1 MDNRMTFVASAYV
14 DVDDLTEEQIE
25 RLKHHA
31 NISRRVYEASIASMV
46 KGVKKYGPEPRIDA
60 ATNSAVEW
68 GKDVLARNNID
79 GVVGHWFPHIF
90 SEAVDCANQ
99 TGLFADALGVDVL
112 TEGNDAL

>member
-1 MDNRMTFVASAYV
+1 MVRRMIVAVSVDV

-31 NISRRVYEASIASMV
+31 DISRRVYEASIASMA
-46 KGVKKYGPEPRIDA
+46 KGVRKYGPEPSRMSMPLDRYSKQFEILG
-60 ATNSAVEW
+60 N
-68 GKDVLARNNID
+68 
-79 GVVGHWFPHIF
+79 HWFPHIF

-112 TEGNDAL
+112 PEGNDG

>member
-1 MDNRMTFVASAYV
+1 MDNRMRFEVSV
-14 DVDDLTEEQIE
+14 DVDISDLTEEQIA
-25 RLKHHA
+25 RLMHHA

-60 ATNSAVEW
+60 STNTVAEW
-68 GKDVLARNNID
+68 GKDVLARNNIN

-112 TEGNDAL
+112 PEVG